1 MARCSRVSYRQ
12 LTPGSCRLRG
22 VFSRFCLRPPR
33 RVATS
38 FLVARKKE
46 PTIQAAMMACLSL
59 CDDMNTNSTLL
70 LVRCSVSAT
79 SLSRSACH
87 STFRR
92 AQLSGYQPGE
102 GGLSRPA
109 EYGRSARLV
118 RFRACRELFCREI
131 GARQGRRDP
140 SSRAGKASLAC
151 RKGVAIRRLLAPNL
165 RVGAR
170 PPGCLIG

>member
-140 SSRAGKASLAC
+140 SSRAGKASRSGGSLRRTCVWVRDRLA
-151 RKGVAIRRLLAPNL
+151 A
-165 RVGAR
+165 
-170 PPGCLIG
+170 